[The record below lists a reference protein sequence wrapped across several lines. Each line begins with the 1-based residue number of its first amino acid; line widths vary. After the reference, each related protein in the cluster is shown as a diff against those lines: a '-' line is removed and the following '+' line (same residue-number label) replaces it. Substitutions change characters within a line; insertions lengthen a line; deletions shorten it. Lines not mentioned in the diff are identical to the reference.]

1 VSTGRTTYQE
11 SEPDGNQ
18 EAAKRQEA
26 PKPRRLP
33 KKLALIRK
41 RLGLSQGD
49 MVTALKLAKR
59 YNRVSISG
67 QERGEREPPLPV
79 ILKYAQ
85 LVGITTDYLIDNK
98 LNLPD

>member
-1 VSTGRTTYQE
+1 MGTR
-11 SEPDGNQ
+11 
-18 EAAKRQEA
+18 KR
-26 PKPRRLP
+26 PSVRKRPSLRRLP

-49 MVTALKLAKR
+49 MVIALKLGKR

-67 QERGEREPPLPV
+67 YERGEREPPLPV

-85 LVGITTDYLIDNK
+85 LAGFSTDYLINDK

>member
-1 VSTGRTTYQE
+1 MGTR
-11 SEPDGNQ
+11 
-18 EAAKRQEA
+18 KR
-26 PKPRRLP
+26 PSVRKRPSPRKLP

-49 MVTALKLAKR
+49 MVTALKLGKR

-67 QERGEREPPLPV
+67 YERGEREPPLPV

-85 LVGITTDYLIDNK
+85 LVGISTDYLINDQ
-98 LNLPD
+98 LSLPD

>member
-1 VSTGRTTYQE
+1 MGTKKQPSIR
-11 SEPDGNQ
+11 
-18 EAAKRQEA
+18 KR
-26 PKPRRLP
+26 PSPRKLP

-49 MVTALKLAKR
+49 MVTALKLEKR

-67 QERGEREPPLPV
+67 YERGEREPPLPV

-85 LVGITTDYLIDNK
+85 LVGISTDYLINDT
-98 LNLPD
+98 LELPD